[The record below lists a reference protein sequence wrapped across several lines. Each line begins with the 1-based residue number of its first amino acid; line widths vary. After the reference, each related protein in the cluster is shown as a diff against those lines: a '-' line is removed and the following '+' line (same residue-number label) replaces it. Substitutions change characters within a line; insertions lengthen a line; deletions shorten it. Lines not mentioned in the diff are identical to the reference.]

1 VKTKLLLWSDAPEGM
16 TGLGRI
22 MRELAMNMVADP
34 EFMEKFEVATL
45 GYNAHP
51 TKLLPWWQYGHQRQL
66 PDWDWIRAILD
77 YKLSGPEEVVI
88 VPIMPASWLFDYM
101 HPEFL
106 KKEDAFKVE
115 LGKVK
120 ESVKWWPY
128 IATESLGINDRF
140 STNDISS
147 LSRCQRVLYYSDW
160 GKQAA
165 ARSGLGENTFVHHG
179 INYPTF
185 SHFLESKEANKK
197 LVISCV
203 MTNQWRKRWAL
214 FFETLGRLTPEFEV
228 KILIDTLIG
237 YWNIYQLAGDNRIDV
252 TATISG
258 PLIDDFKLAEF
269 YSTSD
274 LLMLPSYGE
283 GFGYPVIEAQAAGT
297 KVLTG
302 LFGAQKE
309 LLHPKLKAVPYSGME
324 TDGINGLVKPWYDP
338 SDWNFFARA
347 NMESDVT
354 ATELSEHAKQWD
366 WSIQWPRFKNWFM
379 EGLST

>member
-1 VKTKLLLWSDAPEGM
+1 MP
-16 TGLGRI
+16 
-22 MRELAMNMVADP
+22 
-34 EFMEKFEVATL
+34 
-45 GYNAHP
+45 H
-51 TKLLPWWQYGHQRQL
+51 
-66 PDWDWIRAILD
+66 WDWIRAVLD

-106 KKEDAFKVE
+106 KIKDEIFKVE
-115 LGKVK
+115 LGKMK

-128 IATESLGINDRF
+128 IATESLGINNRF

-147 LSRCQRVLYYSDW
+147 LSRCNRVLYYSDW

-179 INYPTF
+179 INHPTF
-185 SHFLESKEANKK
+185 SHFLESKGSNKK
-197 LVISCV
+197 LTISCV

-214 FFETLGRLTPEFEV
+214 LFEALSRLTIEFEL

-237 YWNIYQLAGDNRIDV
+237 YWNIYQLAGDNHIDV

-258 PLIDDFKLAEF
+258 PSIDDFKLAEF

-274 LLMLPSYGE
+274 VLVLASYGE
-283 GFGYPVIEAQAAGT
+283 GFGYPVVEAQAAGT

-302 LFGAQKE
+302 AFGAQKE
-309 LLHPKLKAVPYSGME
+309 LLHPDLVPVPHCGME
-324 TDGINGLVKPWYDP
+324 TDGVNGLVKPWYNA
-338 SDWNFFARA
+338 SDWGASLQ
-347 NMESDVT
+347 ETIEKIIPPGD
-354 ATELSEHAKQWD
+354 LSEHAKKWD

>member
-51 TKLLPWWQYGHQRQL
+51 TKLLPWWQYGHQSQL
-66 PDWDWIRAILD
+66 PQWDWIRAILD

-106 KKEDAFKVE
+106 KKEDAFRVE

-185 SHFLESKEANKK
+185 SHFLGSKGANKK

-338 SDWNFFARA
+338 SDWKFFARV

-354 ATELSEHAKQWD
+354 ATELSEYAKQWD

-379 EGLST
+379 EGLSA